1 MFIKGGM
8 KHVVFVC
15 DSPIFFLFLIHI
27 HKPSVNNIKWTIQ
40 HIVLFI
46 CVYLKTGSPDV
57 HKDNNKAP
65 EYKNLSHYSRCLS
78 LIQTFIMDIIFN
90 TILCSKQIL

>member
-15 DSPIFFLFLIHI
+15 DSHIFSLFLIHI

-46 CVYLKTGSPDV
+46 SVYLKTGSPDV
-57 HKDNNKAP
+57 HEDHNKAP
-65 EYKNLSHYSRCLS
+65 EHKTCPI
-78 LIQTFIMDIIFN
+78 IQDV
-90 TILCSKQIL
+90 SA